1 MLFQNFVRAVL
12 AWEGVE
18 FSSFCLGGLKQSL
31 HMFEGCETQ
40 KRRMVWVGRVFED
53 HLVQPKEK
61 LTSPVL
67 PNQLLSPSS
76 YRIYGFYL
84 GVTQS
89 YFTISTRG

>member
-18 FSSFCLGGLKQSL
+18 FFSFCLGGLKQSL

-67 PNQLLSPSS
+67 PNQCFHPAAIE
-76 YRIYGFYL
+76 YMGF
-84 GVTQS
+84 T
-89 YFTISTRG
+89 